1 MKHFILALTG
11 SVLLSCSSI
20 LPSDDK
26 SGVYLGP
33 IYVDV
38 EYPNN
43 PDNNTSYGSWEVID
57 VYNDAMGNYII
68 WDRESEYFDEAGELL
83 LIVND
88 SSFNRIV
95 AFELD
100 GKKIQY
106 DSEYE
111 RTDGSYKQRI
121 TGILEKQ

>member
-1 MKHFILALTG
+1 MKHIFLVLCG
-11 SVLLSCSSI
+11 SLLLSCSSI

-33 IYVDV
+33 IYVDRV
-38 EYPNN
+38 YPNN
-43 PDNNTSYGSWEVID
+43 PDNNTSYGTWHVVD

-68 WDRESEYFDEAGELL
+68 WDGESEYFDEAGELL

-95 AFELD
+95 AFELN
-100 GKKIQY
+100 GKKIQF

-111 RTDGSYKQRI
+111 QTDGSYKERI
-121 TGILEKQ
+121 TGMLEKQ